1 MKSSNVYFMDRALK
15 LGGKSLED
23 TAESFLLGQ
32 DIKLDFITLKSTFD
46 LGNYEENVVAAT
58 AFGQGETLV
67 TPLQMAMIAQSIAN
81 DGKMQKPYLIQ
92 SVVNGK
98 GKVIQEGK
106 AELLTKTME
115 KSTAKKLRQ
124 VMTKAG
130 ESYGLSTIG
139 EEEWQ
144 IAAKTGTAE
153 RGDGTN
159 NAWLVTFAPANDPQ
173 YVIVVNRLKTKQIG
187 KTLAPIVE
195 SLYETLLDHQ

>member
-1 MKSSNVYFMDRALK
+1 
-15 LGGKSLED
+15 
-23 TAESFLLGQ
+23 
-32 DIKLDFITLKSTFD
+32 
-46 LGNYEENVVAAT
+46 
-58 AFGQGETLV
+58 
-67 TPLQMAMIAQSIAN
+67 
-81 DGKMQKPYLIQ
+81 
-92 SVVNGK
+92 
-98 GKVIQEGK
+98 
-106 AELLTKTME
+106 
-115 KSTAKKLRQ
+115 
-124 VMTKAG
+124 MTKAG